1 MVRILLRILISWI
14 MITEEYSY
22 TRGRVNLRLCDEL
35 VLSRAV
41 IAHDNEL
48 QPIPSERRKER
59 RL

>member
-14 MITEEYSY
+14 MITEEYSN

-48 QPIPSERRKER
+48 LIATDTK
-59 RL
+59 